1 MKKNILILLVLMML
15 FSISSVFASEESDM
29 LVERAKV
36 LHVEDMEDPDE
47 EYIFE
52 AKLVTLELLTGV
64 MEGDIVEI
72 THFISGN
79 TAYDLPV
86 KPGDRVL
93 VVMEYNAEGVL
104 EINISEYVRDTYV
117 YFIIGLF
124 IALLLLVGRK
134 TGLKSV
140 LTLSLTILIVMKFLL
155 PGILKGYSPIGL
167 TVISA
172 LLITFITILII
183 GGIRLKSFAAIIGV
197 FGGVMVAGLIAFL
210 IGSKVRLTG
219 LSSEEAMMLLYIP
232 QGIEFDFKELLF
244 SGIILGALGAVMDV
258 GMSISSAME
267 EIKRVNPAIS
277 AKELVVSGMNVGRDI
292 MGTMSNTLIL
302 AYVGSAIPLMLLF
315 MAYESSVIKILNL
328 DIIATEIV
336 RAIAGTIGIILA
348 IPITAVTGGLLY
360 NKFSRAKTK

>member
-1 MKKNILILLVLMML
+1 MKKYMLILMVLMLM
-15 FSISSVFASEESDM
+15 FSISSAFANEDSDI

-47 EYIFE
+47 EFFFE
-52 AKLVTLELLTGV
+52 AKLVTLELLTGI
-64 MEGDIVEI
+64 MKGDVVEI

-93 VVMEYNAEGVL
+93 VVMEYNEEGVL
-104 EINISEYVRDTYV
+104 EIHISEYVRDSYV
-117 YFIIGLF
+117 YFILGLF
-124 IALLLLVGRK
+124 VVLLLLVGRK
-134 TGLKSV
+134 TGLKSI

-155 PGILKGYSPIGL
+155 PGILKGHSPIGL

-172 LLITFITILII
+172 LIITFITILVI
-183 GGIRLKSFAAIIGV
+183 GGFKLKSLAAILGV
-197 FGGVMVAGLIAFL
+197 FGGVMAAGLIAFL

-232 QGIEFDFKELLF
+232 QGIAFDFKELLF

-258 GMSISSAME
+258 GMSIASSME
-267 EIKRVNPAIS
+267 EIKRVNPTVS
-277 AKELVVSGMNVGRDI
+277 ARELVVSGMNVGKDI
-292 MGTMSNTLIL
+292 MGTMTNTLIL
-302 AYVGSAIPLMLLF
+302 AYVGSAIPLLLLF

-328 DIIATEIV
+328 DIVATEIV
-336 RAIAGTIGIILA
+336 RAISGTIGIILA
-348 IPITAVTGGLLY
+348 IPITAITGGILY
-360 NKFSRAKTK
+360 HKFGGSKIK